1 MPLAIAFVDV
11 NHLKAVNDTQGHLAG
26 DVLLK
31 QVAETLQTKLRP
43 YDVIVRFGGD
53 EFVCA
58 LANMD
63 AEDVRGRFADIVE
76 TLEANG
82 FATPIS
88 YGVADLE
95 ETDDLERLL
104 RRADE
109 DLIETRRNYTGR
121 ASSAHPSSRRGR
133 SARSAAKDNREI
145 AQHLRVLIANQRED
159 RLERLAEV
167 VTSLGHEV
175 IASEIHVGNVAADT
189 ARTRPDVAL
198 VGLGASS
205 EHALQMIAEIVRG
218 AYCPVIAL
226 LGEYDAEWITEAAER
241 GVYAYIVDTRPEELQ
256 SAIDITLRRFAEYQ
270 EMQGAFARR
279 NAEFARKTEQALA
292 QRRQMLD
299 LHEGVVQGL
308 AVAKLELELNQTEA
322 SREALS
328 GAFEKARTIV
338 STSLEDLRGEGMPLA
353 ELLGDAA
360 PSQP

>member
-1 MPLAIAFVDV
+1 
-11 NHLKAVNDTQGHLAG
+11 
-26 DVLLK
+26 
-31 QVAETLQTKLRP
+31 
-43 YDVIVRFGGD
+43 
-53 EFVCA
+53 
-58 LANMD
+58 
-63 AEDVRGRFADIVE
+63 
-76 TLEANG
+76 
-82 FATPIS
+82 
-88 YGVADLE
+88 
-95 ETDDLERLL
+95 
-104 RRADE
+104 
-109 DLIETRRNYTGR
+109 
-121 ASSAHPSSRRGR
+121 
-133 SARSAAKDNREI
+133 
-145 AQHLRVLIANQRED
+145 
-159 RLERLAEV
+159 
-167 VTSLGHEV
+167 
-175 IASEIHVGNVAADT
+175 
-189 ARTRPDVAL
+189 
-198 VGLGASS
+198 
-205 EHALQMIAEIVRG
+205 MIAEIVRG